1 MEKRSPATQ
10 VFISHARNDREI
22 ADSLASELKRRGFS
36 VWEEKEVSPGQK
48 WASYIESALENS
60 DLMVALLRE
69 HSYSSSYVRNELEY
83 ALFSERFKNRLLPVF
98 IASSREKEFLRIPW
112 VLESLKHLKFDES
125 TPIQIIVERV
135 ANEVAARLR
144 KRRDS

>member
-1 MEKRSPATQ
+1 MEKSSPATQ
-10 VFISHARNDREI
+10 VFISQARNDREI

-48 WASYIESALENS
+48 WDSYIESALENS

-98 IASSREKEFLRIPW
+98 IASSREKKFLRIPW

-125 TPIQIIVERV
+125 TPMQIIVERV

-144 KRRDS
+144 KKRDS